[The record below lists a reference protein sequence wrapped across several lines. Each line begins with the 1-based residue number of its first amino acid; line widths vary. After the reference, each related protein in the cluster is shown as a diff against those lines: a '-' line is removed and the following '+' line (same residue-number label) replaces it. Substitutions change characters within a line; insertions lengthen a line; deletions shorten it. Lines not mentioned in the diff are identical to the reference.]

1 MINEKLMWGKVMI
14 ERIIEIGD
22 SFIDSLIIL
31 DINKDENPCL
41 YVNATFEK
49 ITGYKKDEVIGKS
62 LMLLSGPDTSKL
74 VLEFIEQSFIEHR
87 AFIQDII
94 NYKKSG
100 EPFLCRLVMLP
111 FRNSKGKTLYLGL
124 QNDITNKNFNI
135 MNDKLK
141 LVQSSEICHI
151 LNNQIAVLLFKIESM
166 VKGDYNSELILDVAA
181 CLKAINKFSVEVE
194 KVSEFEM
201 FKYI

>member
-1 MINEKLMWGKVMI
+1 
-14 ERIIEIGD
+14 
-22 SFIDSLIIL
+22 
-31 DINKDENPCL
+31 
-41 YVNATFEK
+41 
-49 ITGYKKDEVIGKS
+49 
-62 LMLLSGPDTSKL
+62 
-74 VLEFIEQSFIEHR
+74 
-87 AFIQDII
+87 
-94 NYKKSG
+94 
-100 EPFLCRLVMLP
+100 
-111 FRNSKGKTLYLGL
+111 
-124 QNDITNKNFNI
+124 

-194 KVSEFEM
+194 KVSEFEK

>member
-1 MINEKLMWGKVMI
+1 MELLKQTDLMNIIDYEKV
-14 ERIIEIGD
+14 R
-22 SFIDSLIIL
+22 
-31 DINKDENPCL
+31 
-41 YVNATFEK
+41 EK
-49 ITGYKKDEVIGKS
+49 YRK
-62 LMLLSGPDTSKL
+62 
-74 VLEFIEQSFIEHR
+74 
-87 AFIQDII
+87 DII

-166 VKGDYNSELILDVAA
+166 DINLLEDITIITFFCLITNFITPLIIS
-181 CLKAINKFSVEVE
+181 LSSIS
-194 KVSEFEM
+194 
-201 FKYI
+201 